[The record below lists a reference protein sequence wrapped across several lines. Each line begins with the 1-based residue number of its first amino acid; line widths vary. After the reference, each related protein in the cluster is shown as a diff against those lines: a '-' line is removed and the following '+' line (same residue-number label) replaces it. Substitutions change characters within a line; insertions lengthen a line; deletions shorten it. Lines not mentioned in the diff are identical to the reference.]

1 MKVLYRQENLL
12 NGNNH
17 GVTVLKCAH
26 ILFIKTYMRKNCLHL
41 RMRNRFVWDGVRL
54 DINAPMGIQPLR
66 LPARSK
72 LLRPLYQG
80 RNPML
85 KTYYKLVCINM
96 STIGNAHCTHPVS
109 TDCSTPIFWVT
120 LTTKQVSLGSCG
132 WATTCFKSLR
142 PKFVSASKRPTP
154 LFPPVQYPISWS
166 C

>member
-1 MKVLYRQENLL
+1 MKVFYRQENLL

-72 LLRPLYQG
+72 LLGPLYQG

-85 KTYYKLVCINM
+85 KTYIINLY
-96 STIGNAHCTHPVS
+96 A
-109 TDCSTPIFWVT
+109 
-120 LTTKQVSLGSCG
+120 
-132 WATTCFKSLR
+132 
-142 PKFVSASKRPTP
+142 
-154 LFPPVQYPISWS
+154 
-166 C
+166 